1 MMNDDDEDTGKW
13 MGLDLSGNQP
23 KFDESV
29 ISLLGHNSDAILI
42 GRVKSTI
49 DSLIKL
55 GEEHE
60 DEIQAVVDKQ
70 DDEREVLLSVL
81 GKQLKVGRKPFED
94 EDGKLVD
101 KIGFGNWTTLN
112 FPNLREVVNKDD
124 QTAIIWAAEFPE
136 QRQEMADRYP
146 RVRTSRG
153 AHAKWKEEQKPAKGS
168 GKPPTGDTSGNGGS
182 GKPEGSGNSNPPPP
196 PSLDDENK
204 PNKGK
209 GGVHT
214 DNPDTTVVKVEATMI
229 ASSLIGVVTNMRMFE
244 STQGRAVDKKEL
256 ASAIFDEIKN
266 QSVEQLTEEQVQDFI
281 DNNLKRT
288 LNLIIDSLPEL
299 NSLETNVVKFNKTV
313 ENF

>member
-1 MMNDDDEDTGKW
+1 MMKYSDEGTEELL
-13 MGLDLSGNQP
+13 GLDLSGNQP

-29 ISLLGHNSDAILI
+29 ISLLGHNSEAEII
-42 GRVKSTI
+42 GRVKSTLE
-49 DSLIKL
+49 SLLKL
-55 GEEHE
+55 EEDHE
-60 DEIQAVVDKQ
+60 NELQSVVDKQ
-70 DDEREVLLSVL
+70 EDEREILLSVL

-94 EDGKLVD
+94 DTGKLID
-101 KIGFGNWTTLN
+101 KTGFGNWTSDN
-112 FPNLREVVNKDD
+112 FPNLSDHINTHE
-124 QTAIIWAAEFPE
+124 QAAIIWAAEFPE
-136 QRQEMADRYP
+136 QHQEMADKYP
-146 RVRTSRG
+146 RVRTARG
-153 AHAKWKEEQKPAKGS
+153 AYTKWNEEQKPAKGS

-209 GGVHT
+209 GGVNT

-313 ENF
+313 ENS

>member
-1 MMNDDDEDTGKW
+1 MKYSDEGTEELL
-13 MGLDLSGNQP
+13 GLDLSGNQP

-29 ISLLGHNSDAILI
+29 INLLGHNSEAVVI

-49 DSLIKL
+49 ESLLKL

-70 DDEREVLLSVL
+70 EDEREVLLSVL
-81 GKQLKVGRKPFED
+81 GKQLKVGRMPFED
-94 EDGKLVD
+94 ENGKLKD
-101 KIGFGNWTTLN
+101 LTGFGEWTCNN
-112 FPNLREVVNKDD
+112 FPNLQQVINRNE
-124 QTAIIWAAEFPE
+124 QAAIIWAAEFPE
-136 QRQEMADRYP
+136 QRQEMADKYP
-146 RVRTSRG
+146 RVRTARG
-153 AHAKWKEEQKPAKGS
+153 AYAKWNEEVKAAKGS

-182 GKPEGSGNSNPPPP
+182 GKPEGSGNSNTPPP

-209 GGVHT
+209 GGVNT

-256 ASAIFDEIKN
+256 ASAIFDEIKT